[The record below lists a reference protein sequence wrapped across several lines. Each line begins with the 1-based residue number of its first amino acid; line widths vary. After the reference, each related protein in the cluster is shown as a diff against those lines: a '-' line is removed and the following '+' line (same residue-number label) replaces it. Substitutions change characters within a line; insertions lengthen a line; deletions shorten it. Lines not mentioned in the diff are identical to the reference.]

1 MKREMYPKDVIFL
14 NNITNTIKKYNLI
27 NDGDKLVL
35 GVSGGPDSI
44 CMLDVLNRIKNDN
57 NVNIKFDM
65 VVAHVNHMIR
75 EEAKEDEKFV
85 EDFCKKID
93 VPFYSKSIDVQK
105 IANNNKIG
113 TEEAGRN
120 ARYEFFDEILKK
132 TNSNK
137 IAIAHNKNDKVETMI
152 MNMLR
157 GSGIAGLKG
166 IEPIKNNKYI
176 RPLIECERFEIEQY
190 CKENNIDAR
199 IDRTNFENV
208 YTRNKV
214 RNVVI
219 PYIKQEFNPNIIQT
233 MDRLSVLVREEDEY
247 LENTVKN
254 RYNELII
261 EEKEKE
267 FVMDL
272 KDFNRQEKVIKSR
285 LLLYTISRLFG
296 STNGIEKIHIEDVI
310 KLCENNIGN
319 KYLTPNKNIK
329 VLVKNHKIYFIN
341 QKLG

>member
-1 MKREMYPKDVIFL
+1 MKEKVL
-14 NNITNTIKKYNLI
+14 NTIKKYNLI
-27 NDGDKLVL
+27 ENGDRLVL

-44 CMLDVLNRIKNDN
+44 CMLNILNDIRNDKNLHME
-57 NVNIKFDM
+57 FDII
-65 VVAHVNHMIR
+65 VAHVNHMIR
-75 EEAKEDEKFV
+75 EEAIEDEKFV
-85 EDFCKKID
+85 ENFCKKID

-120 ARYEFFDEILKK
+120 ARYEFFDEVLKK

-214 RNVVI
+214 RNIII
-219 PYIKQEFNPNIIQT
+219 PYIKKEFNPNIIQT
-233 MDRLSVLVREEDEY
+233 MDRLSELVKEEDKY
-247 LENTVKN
+247 LENTVKAK
-254 RYNELII
+254 YKELII
-261 EEKEKE
+261 EETEKQ

-272 KDFNRQEKVIKSR
+272 KGFNKQEKVIKSR
-285 LLLYTISRLFG
+285 LLLYTISRLLG

-329 VLVKNHKIYFIN
+329 ILVKNHKIYFIN
-341 QKLG
+341 QKLA